1 MEIDTDKL
9 IEMASFAIK
18 RARAAGMDGCSI
30 NTELNQTFSTRF
42 ANSAIHQNFM
52 DYETKFEITVIHG
65 LKKVRITTNSLG
77 ESDIRW
83 AVDQGTKT
91 VKYLPDDPNF
101 PGVLTE
107 QQNYPKLQLNDP
119 KARNLAPSDVADKV
133 ISGINA
139 GHEYSRKVQSVS
151 GNLILKDGV
160 SFFISSEGLEHLA
173 PVTGISTTINVM
185 AEKGLEESRSQSSF
199 GGRRFS
205 ELPVEEEANEVAQRA
220 VMGLGAQ
227 EIEAKKYP
235 VILDFPAAADQI
247 FWLGY
252 ALSAKR
258 ILDHESFL
266 QDKMGEQLFA
276 ESLIVMN
283 DPHNSSFLAARAL
296 DEEGVASQRYTLVNQ
311 GVIENFAHTRMTAN
325 KMGTKSNGCSFV
337 IFGEID
343 PIPFA
348 TKVIEGNKTRQQLIE
363 ELDNGLIVT
372 NLHYSNFID
381 ITRGTV
387 TGMTKDGLFIVK
399 NGEIIGAAKNM
410 RFTDSLLHIFSHVD
424 ASKETHQVF
433 PFWGQI
439 LNRTLISPAMR
450 LESMNF
456 SSKTTH

>member
-1 MEIDTDKL
+1 MEIDTDNL

-18 RARAAGMDGCSI
+18 RARAAGMDGCSV
-30 NTELNQTFSTRF
+30 NAGLNQTFSTRF
-42 ANSAIHQNFM
+42 ANSAIYQNFM
-52 DYETKFEITVIHG
+52 DYETKFNVTVIHG
-65 LKKVRITTNSLG
+65 LKKVRVTTNSLE
-77 ESDIRW
+77 ESSVSW
-83 AVDQGTKT
+83 AVDQGIKMIR
-91 VKYLPDDPNF
+91 YLPDDPDF

-107 QQNYPKLQLNDP
+107 PQDYPKLQLSDP
-119 KARNLAPSDVADKV
+119 KAKNLTPSDVADKV

-139 GHEYSRKVQSVS
+139 GHDCSTKVKGVS

-160 SFFISSEGLEHLA
+160 TFFVSSEGLEHLA
-173 PVTGISTTINVM
+173 PVTGIATTINVL

-205 ELPVEEEANEVAQRA
+205 KLPVVNEANEVAQRA
-220 VMGLGAQ
+220 VMGLKVQ
-227 EIEAKKYP
+227 EIEAKEYP
-235 VILDFPAAADQI
+235 VILDFTAAADQI

-252 ALSAKR
+252 AFSAKR
-258 ILDHESFL
+258 VLDHESFL
-266 QDKMGEQLFA
+266 QDKMGEQLFSK
-276 ESLIVMN
+276 SLMMMN

-296 DEEGVASQRYTLVNQ
+296 DEEGVASQQYTLINQ
-311 GVIENFAHTRMTAN
+311 GVIENYAHTRMTAS

-337 IFGEID
+337 VFGELD
-343 PIPFA
+343 PMPFA
-348 TKVIEGNKTRQQLIE
+348 TTVAAGSKTRQQLIE
-363 ELDNGLIVT
+363 ELDDGLLVT

-410 RFTDSLLHIFSHVD
+410 RFTDSLLQMFSEID

-439 LNRTLISPAMR
+439 LSRTLITPAIQ